1 LLVDISS
8 RLEPICQHLKR
19 RATWSQIEEFANAPL
34 LKKEAMPQEPPLP
47 GWHCQGAGRD
57 LDKSRKMDYLANL
70 MSSTRAQVCFI
81 SETRSSRYSS
91 SQLNNR
97 FSITDSFV
105 VPSKG
110 RSGGLWLIWS
120 DEVCVSV
127 KFFNHYMILALVVD
141 KATNVDFVLA
151 CIYGDPHHRHTKMI
165 WEHVSN
171 FVHENLGKPVVCLG
185 DLNDIM
191 CGMDTTSINVN
202 KYRMHAFNSYVKQCG
217 LFDLGFSGSAYT

>member
-1 LLVDISS
+1 
-8 RLEPICQHLKR
+8 
-19 RATWSQIEEFANAPL
+19 
-34 LKKEAMPQEPPLP
+34 
-47 GWHCQGAGRD
+47 
-57 LDKSRKMDYLANL
+57 
-70 MSSTRAQVCFI
+70 
-81 SETRSSRYSS
+81 
-91 SQLNNR
+91 
-97 FSITDSFV
+97 
-105 VPSKG
+105 
-110 RSGGLWLIWS
+110 
-120 DEVCVSV
+120 
-127 KFFNHYMILALVVD
+127 MILALVVD

-191 CGMDTTSINVN
+191 CGMDTTSINLN